1 MAVPLPDSRR
11 AAVPKVPVTVRPG
24 PADRPCGA
32 PRVGPVVGSK
42 QSCLPRAVTAPVL
55 IVEDLQPA
63 VDGNRRVLAVLACL
77 GG

>member
-1 MAVPLPDSRR
+1 
-11 AAVPKVPVTVRPG
+11 
-24 PADRPCGA
+24 
-32 PRVGPVVGSK
+32 
-42 QSCLPRAVTAPVL
+42 VTAPVL